1 MDPSPRHNA
10 ELNEL
15 VGLLCNEAL
24 DAAGRRRLNELLAG
38 DDEAQRQYVRYV
50 HLHAAV
56 RLHAESLDDEDVALR
71 EAQAALDALHAACS
85 AELQDSA
92 ELQKVEREAS
102 PMKSGEANVTA
113 PAPAVLP
120 ISGWF
125 RQIAALRQQRV
136 AWSAVAASALVGGFG
151 LWALRTAPQAE
162 QHLPETAGAEAI
174 QGTELGPARLAG
186 AVGARWAGPL
196 LEIPEAT
203 QFTHGQRLELI
214 EGLAEVGFLGGARVV
229 MQGPAI
235 LQIRDE
241 NSASISVGRV
251 TAVAPESGPSFT
263 LHTFVADLTSRDA
276 ELGVEV
282 EVDNSLK
289 TQVFSGDVG
298 MKFKRAAQSASD
310 VQLGAGEGLQI
321 NALSGSVEPLS
332 QPNGLQFVRF
342 LPQHN
347 LLINLADVVAGGSG
361 LADGPHHAYHSG
373 ISLLDGR
380 PVETYDAPAQS
391 DGKYHRAQGSGF
403 IDGVFIPDGKQG
415 PVQIDSIGRA
425 YSGFPPTA
433 ANAWGAAIMARRPK
447 EEKSLPLI
455 TLEIY
460 GNHSGYVNWLHIAG
474 NSEELSPDGH
484 GLIGMHSNSGLT
496 FDLHAIR
503 AQHPNKRVVR
513 FRALVGNL
521 ESKSGAYPAD
531 AWVIVDGELRYSRRG
546 FSREDG
552 HETIDLPLNDRDRFL
567 VLAVTDAGDTAF
579 DWVAFGDP
587 VVEMTNLG
595 DVSADADLS
604 LEPSTMVQGEHRPP
618 SLPQQ
623 EADVRLRQDASFDAG

>member
-1 MDPSPRHNA
+1 MNPSPRHDA

-15 VGLLCNEAL
+15 IGLLCNEAL
-24 DAAGRRRLNELLAG
+24 DAAGRQRLNEVLAG
-38 DDEAQRQYVRYV
+38 DAEAQRQYVRYV

-56 RLHAESLDDEDVALR
+56 RQHAESLDDEDVALR
-71 EAQAALDALHAACS
+71 EAQAALDSLQAACS
-85 AELQDSA
+85 AELHDG
-92 ELQKVEREAS
+92 ERDAS
-102 PMKSGEANVTA
+102 PANVGEAKVKT
-113 PAPAVLP
+113 PAPTVIP
-120 ISGWF
+120 IPGWF
-125 RQIAALRQQRV
+125 RQISSLRQKQM
-136 AWSAVAASALVGGFG
+136 AWSAVAATALLGCFG
-151 LWALRTAPQAE
+151 LFGLQRLIGRSEQFPPQAAN
-162 QHLPETAGAEAI
+162 PEAEHGA
-174 QGTELGPARLAG
+174 ELGPARLAG

-251 TAVAPESGPSFT
+251 TAVAPKSGSSFT
-263 LHTFVADLTSRDA
+263 LHTFVADLDCRDT
-276 ELGVEV
+276 EFGVEV
-282 EVDNSLK
+282 EVDSSLK
-289 TQVFSGDVG
+289 TQVFSGDVD
-298 MKFKRAAQSASD
+298 MKFKRAAKSSSD
-310 VQLGAGEGLQI
+310 VQLGAGEGLQV

-347 LLINLADVVAGGSG
+347 ILINLADVIAGGSG
-361 LADGPHHAYHSG
+361 LADGPHQAYHSG

-380 PVETYDAPAQS
+380 LVENYDAPAQG
-391 DGKYHRAQGSGF
+391 DGQYHRAQGSGLV
-403 IDGVFIPDGKQG
+403 DGVFIPDGKQG

-425 YSGFPPTA
+425 FSGFPPTA

-474 NSEELSPDGH
+474 KSEELSPEGH

-496 FDLHAIR
+496 FDLHALR
-503 AQHPNKRVVR
+503 AQHPNKRAVR

-521 ESKSGAYPAD
+521 ESKFGAYPAD
-531 AWVIVDGELRYSRRG
+531 AWVIVDGKLRYSRKG

-552 HETIDLPLNDRDRFL
+552 LETIDLPLNDRDRFL

-595 DVSADADLS
+595 DVSADVDL
-604 LEPSTMVQGEHRPP
+604 LPRPSKIGEDEQDLW

-623 EADVRLRQDASFDAG
+623 EADARSRQDASFDAG